1 MYTHNKIPNAG
12 KIRSEKP
19 SSTAELSTENDHK
32 NLLYKTENPQNE
44 AEMEAVSMLFLLEM
58 KPFLTEAER

>member
-32 NLLYKTENPQNE
+32 NLKTENPQN
-44 AEMEAVSMLFLLEM
+44 SS
-58 KPFLTEAER
+58 K